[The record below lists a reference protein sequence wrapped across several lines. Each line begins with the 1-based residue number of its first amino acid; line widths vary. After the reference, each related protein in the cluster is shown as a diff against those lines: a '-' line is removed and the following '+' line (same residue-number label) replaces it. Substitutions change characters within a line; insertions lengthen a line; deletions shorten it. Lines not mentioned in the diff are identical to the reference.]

1 MHLELFDFM
10 KIEVYCK
17 VFAVF
22 PCTIRKN
29 LLHIGCA
36 VEGQIMKHDQMPVF
50 GHDQI
55 QFQKIC
61 S

>member
-1 MHLELFDFM
+1 M
-10 KIEVYCK
+10 KIEVYCM

-22 PCTIRKN
+22 PCSIMKS
-29 LLHIGCA
+29 LLYIGCC

-55 QFQKIC
+55 QFQKIG